1 MGWHYN
7 EALSAL
13 QAAHDVC
20 FKSPGR
26 DVLGMSNGPFSG
38 VNKALGII
46 RQLEIQIDYERFR
59 SRAPDR
65 AFAKSRKPKPIRKV
79 VE

>member
-1 MGWHYN
+1 
-7 EALSAL
+7 
-13 QAAHDVC
+13 
-20 FKSPGR
+20 
-26 DVLGMSNGPFSG
+26 MSNGPFSG